1 MENKNFISKYLSN
14 EKIGVIGVKLVSIIF
29 LYSYSYVNAQPLWEG
44 LSVDKFYRENKE
56 IYLQKIENGIKYF
69 SDKKERENHGLSQGM
84 NILVYKKDTMKIYI
98 EPIPH
103 HLIMGVKR
111 VYFKKGEYTI
121 DLKKC
126 VSDNTLKIEKFP
138 HDCLIYRKEEE
149 GKE

>member
-1 MENKNFISKYLSN
+1 MKNKNFISKYLSN

-56 IYLQKIENGIKYF
+56 IYLQKIE
-69 SDKKERENHGLSQGM
+69 
-84 NILVYKKDTMKIYI
+84 
-98 EPIPH
+98 
-103 HLIMGVKR
+103 
-111 VYFKKGEYTI
+111 
-121 DLKKC
+121 
-126 VSDNTLKIEKFP
+126 KFP

>member
-1 MENKNFISKYLSN
+1 MRNKSFINNYLPK
-14 EKIGVIGVKLVSIIF
+14 EKIGVIGMKLLSIIF
-29 LYSYSYVNAQPLWEG
+29 LCSYSYVNAQPLWEG

-56 IYLQKIENGIKYF
+56 IYQQKFENGIKYF

-149 GKE
+149 RKE

>member
-1 MENKNFISKYLSN
+1 MKNKNFISKYLSN
-14 EKIGVIGVKLVSIIF
+14 EIIGVIGIKLVSIIF
-29 LYSYSYVNAQPLWEG
+29 LCSYSYVNAQPLWEG

-103 HLIMGVKR
+103 HPIWELNEFI
-111 VYFKKGEYTI
+111 
-121 DLKKC
+121 
-126 VSDNTLKIEKFP
+126 S
-138 HDCLIYRKEEE
+138 KEENIQ
-149 GKE
+149 

>member
-1 MENKNFISKYLSN
+1 MKNKNFISKYLSN

-103 HLIMGVKR
+103 LIMGVKR

-126 VSDNTLKIEKFP
+126 PLKIEKFP

-149 GKE
+149 EKE

>member
-1 MENKNFISKYLSN
+1 
-14 EKIGVIGVKLVSIIF
+14 
-29 LYSYSYVNAQPLWEG
+29 
-44 LSVDKFYRENKE
+44 
-56 IYLQKIENGIKYF
+56 
-69 SDKKERENHGLSQGM
+69 M

-103 HLIMGVKR
+103 HPIMGVKR

-126 VSDNTLKIEKFP
+126 VSNNIENFP

>member
-1 MENKNFISKYLSN
+1 MKNKNFISKYLPN
-14 EKIGVIGVKLVSIIF
+14 EKIGVVSMKLLSIIF
-29 LYSYSYVNAQPLWEG
+29 LCSYSYVNAQPLWEG
-44 LSVDKFYRENKE
+44 LRVDKFYRENKE
-56 IYLQKIENGIKYF
+56 IYQQKFENGIKYF

-84 NILVYKKDTMKIYI
+84 NILVYKKDTMKIFI
-98 EPIPH
+98 DPIPH

>member
-1 MENKNFISKYLSN
+1 M
-14 EKIGVIGVKLVSIIF
+14 
-29 LYSYSYVNAQPLWEG
+29 NAQPLWEG
-44 LSVDKFYRENKE
+44 LSVGKFYRENKE

-103 HLIMGVKR
+103 HPIMGVKR
-111 VYFKKGEYTI
+111 VYFKRGEYTI
-121 DLKKC
+121 DLKKY
-126 VSDNTLKIEKFP
+126 VSDNTLIIEKFP

>member
-1 MENKNFISKYLSN
+1 M
-14 EKIGVIGVKLVSIIF
+14 F
-29 LYSYSYVNAQPLWEG
+29 LCSYSYVNAQPLWEG

-126 VSDNTLKIEKFP
+126 PLKIEKFP

-149 GKE
+149 EKE

>member
-1 MENKNFISKYLSN
+1 MKNKNFISKYLSN

-103 HLIMGVKR
+103 HPIMGVKR
-111 VYFKKGEYTI
+111 VYFKRGEYTI
-121 DLKKC
+121 DLKNE
-126 VSDNTLKIEKFP
+126 D
-138 HDCLIYRKEEE
+138 DY
-149 GKE
+149 